1 MYALALLM
9 SAGIT
14 AATTGLP
21 YFHLGALDIG
31 IPIQWFGMIVAA
43 GVLIG
48 ATPLRRYAE
57 WHGVSD
63 EHIRGLLTW
72 IMVSGFLGAHE
83 FDMLAY
89 QWDRIGDSTIVTPAS
104 WWFLPTA
111 LWPSNWP
118 LAFKI
123 WDGISS
129 YGGFI
134 GGAIGFTIYVWWKR
148 LPARL
153 FADITIVGLLPAF
166 SIGRIGC
173 TVVSDHIGAAVEPDR
188 WYAFLAMDYPRKLNL
203 AHLAETY
210 PGTSEMIR
218 AWNLGL
224 IEFLYLVPVNLLVLW
239 LAFRPSKRLPAGF
252 VTVLTGVFYAPVRFF
267 LDFLRPEDTDP
278 RYLGLTFAQWSS
290 ILAFGAAIYA
300 ATRILKTGAPA
311 ETVTPTSREAQER
324 LRIILRGDDELQQ
337 KQESDKAAA
346 AERKKAEIARARAER
361 DREDAEAEAAERA
374 KEALAGQMDTEVAS
388 ASVDDVGDTQ
398 VSTETGTEVV
408 SQSLFASQATGRHAA
423 GGPPGHA
430 AGSGAADSKAAGG
443 GAAGTR
449 PGGTRPG
456 GPRPGGTKPGANKS
470 GGTKNR
476 KR

>member
-1 MYALALLM
+1 MYALALLT
-9 SAGIT
+9 SAATT

-21 YFHLGALDIG
+21 YFHLGELHIG

-48 ATPLRRYAE
+48 AMPLRRYAE

-63 EHIRGLLTW
+63 DHIRGLLTW

-83 FDMLAY
+83 LDMIAY
-89 QWDRIGDSTIVTPAS
+89 QWDRIGDTTIVEPAS
-104 WWFLPTA
+104 WWFLPSN

-118 LAFKI
+118 LALRI

-134 GGAIGFTIYVWWKR
+134 GGAIGFALYVWWKR

-173 TVVSDHIGAAVEPDR
+173 TVVSDHVGAAVDPDR
-188 WYAFLAMDYPRKLNL
+188 WYAFLAMDYPRKGNL

-210 PGTSEMIR
+210 PGTSEFIR

-224 IEFLYLVPVNLLVLW
+224 IELLYLVPVNLLILW
-239 LAFRPSKRLPAGF
+239 LAFRPSKRMPAGY
-252 VTVLTGVFYAPVRFF
+252 VTVLTGVLYAPVRFF

-278 RYLGLTFAQWSS
+278 RYVGLTFAQWSS
-290 ILAFGAAIYA
+290 ILAFGVAVYA
-300 ATRILKTGAPA
+300 ASRILKTGAAA
-311 ETVTPTSREAQER
+311 ETVAPTSREAQER
-324 LRIILRGDDELQQ
+324 LRVILREDVESQQ
-337 KQESDKAAA
+337 KQEASKAAE

-361 DREDAEAEAAERA
+361 DREDAEMAAAEAAERGKA
-374 KEALAGQMDTEVAS
+374 ALAGTLQEAAGDTE
-388 ASVDDVGDTQ
+388 
-398 VSTETGTEVV
+398 
-408 SQSLFASQATGRHAA
+408 ATGDDAVKA
-423 GGPPGHA
+423 DA
-430 AGSGAADSKAAGG
+430 VKADAVKADAIKADAVKADAVKAKLAGAASGNKPAGNKP
-443 GAAGTR
+443 AG
-449 PGGTRPG
+449 
-456 GPRPGGTKPGANKS
+456 NKNQN
-470 GGTKNR
+470 KNR

>member
-9 SAGIT
+9 SAGVT
-14 AATTGLP
+14 AAATGLP

-72 IMVSGFLGAHE
+72 IMISGFLGAHE
-83 FDMLAY
+83 FDVIAY
-89 QWDRIGDSTIVTPAS
+89 QWDRIGEAAMAQPAS
-104 WWFLPTA
+104 WWFLPTG

-118 LAFKI
+118 LVLRI

-134 GGAIGFTIYVWWKR
+134 GGGIGFALYVWWKR
-148 LPARL
+148 LPVRL

-166 SIGRIGC
+166 SIGRIAC
-173 TVVSDHIGAAVEPDR
+173 TVVSDHIGAAVDPDR

-210 PGTSEMIR
+210 PGTSEFIR

-224 IEFLYLVPVNLLVLW
+224 IEFLYLVPVNIVILY
-239 LAFRPSKRLPAGF
+239 LAFRPSKRSPAGF
-252 VTVLTGVFYAPVRFF
+252 LTVLTGVLYAPVRFF

-278 RYLGLTFAQWSS
+278 RYLDLTFAQWSS
-290 ILAFGAAIYA
+290 ILAFGLALYA
-300 ATRILKTGAPA
+300 ANRILKTGAPA
-311 ETVTPTSREAQER
+311 EPVTRTSREAQER
-324 LRIILRGDDELQQ
+324 LKIILREDEESQ
-337 KQESDKAAA
+337 KQAESDRKAQ
-346 AERKKAEIARARAER
+346 AERKQAESARARAER
-361 DREDAEAEAAERA
+361 EREAAEAAAAERARKPAGKDAAADEAAEAEAAEAEAAEAETEAEAETSVAAETA
-374 KEALAGQMDTEVAS
+374 KAEQAKPAARPAGNK
-388 ASVDDVGDTQ
+388 
-398 VSTETGTEVV
+398 
-408 SQSLFASQATGRHAA
+408 
-423 GGPPGHA
+423 P
-430 AGSGAADSKAAGG
+430 
-443 GAAGTR
+443 AGTR
-449 PGGTRPG
+449 ASGKPGGG
-456 GPRPGGTKPGANKS
+456 KS
-470 GGTKNR
+470 GGKKNKSR

>member
-1 MYALALLM
+1 MYALALLT
-9 SAGIT
+9 SAATT

-31 IPIQWFGMIVAA
+31 IPIQWFGMIVAV
-43 GVLIG
+43 GVLLG

-63 EHIRGLLTW
+63 DHIRGLLTW
-72 IMVSGFLGAHE
+72 IMISGFLGAHE
-83 FDMLAY
+83 LDMIAY
-89 QWDRIGDSTIVTPAS
+89 QWDRIGETTVVTPAS
-104 WWFLPTA
+104 WWFLPSG

-118 LAFKI
+118 LALRI

-134 GGAIGFTIYVWWKR
+134 GGAIGFSLYVWWKR

-173 TVVSDHIGAAVEPDR
+173 TVVSDHIGAAVDVDR
-188 WYAFLAMDYPRKLNL
+188 WYAFLAMDYPRAKNL

-210 PGTSEMIR
+210 PGTSEYIR

-224 IEFLYLVPVNLLVLW
+224 IEFLYLVPVNLLILW
-239 LAFRPSKRLPAGF
+239 LAFRPSKRMPAGF
-252 VTVLTGVFYAPVRFF
+252 ITVLTGVLYAPVRFF

-278 RYLGLTFAQWSS
+278 RYLALTFAQWAS
-290 ILAFGAAIYA
+290 ILAFGAAVYA
-300 ATRILKTGAPA
+300 ASRILKTGAPA

-324 LRIILRGDDELQQ
+324 LRIILRDDTELQQ
-337 KQESDKAAA
+337 KQEADKAAEI
-346 AERKKAEIARARAER
+346 ERKKAEIAKARAER
-361 DREDAEAEAAERA
+361 DREDAEIEAAEAAERA
-374 KEALAGQMDTEVAS
+374 KAALAGTLQNADSDEVEAE
-388 ASVDDVGDTQ
+388 ADDAAKAGDAAKADAAKP
-398 VSTETGTEVV
+398 GT
-408 SQSLFASQATGRHAA
+408 AGPAKPA
-423 GGPPGHA
+423 GG
-430 AGSGAADSKAAGG
+430 SS
-443 GAAGTR
+443 
-449 PGGTRPG
+449 
-456 GPRPGGTKPGANKS
+456 GTKPA
-470 GGTKNR
+470 GTKPAGKNQNKNR

>member
-1 MYALALLM
+1 MYAHAFLM

-14 AATTGLP
+14 AASSGLP

-31 IPIQWFGMIVAA
+31 LPIQWFGMIVAV

-63 EHIRGLLTW
+63 DHIRGLLTW
-72 IMVSGFLGAHE
+72 LMVSGFLGAHE
-83 FDMLAY
+83 FDVIAY
-89 QWDRIGDSTIVTPAS
+89 QWDRIGESVINQPR
-104 WWFLPTA
+104 WGWFPVP

-118 LAFKI
+118 LVLRI

-134 GGAIGFTIYVWWKR
+134 GGATGFALYVWWKR

-166 SIGRIGC
+166 SIGRIAC
-173 TVVSDHIGAAVEPDR
+173 TVVSDHIGAAVDPDR
-188 WYAFLAMDYPRKLNL
+188 WYSFLAMDYPRSAASINETL
-203 AHLAETY
+203 AHLFTAHDQLH
-210 PGTSEMIR
+210 PGTKVDHLL

-224 IEFLYLVPVNLLVLW
+224 VEFLYLVPVNLLILW
-239 LAFRPSKRLPAGF
+239 LAFRPSKRMPAGF
-252 VTVLTGVFYAPVRFF
+252 VTALAGVCYAPVRFF

-290 ILAFGAAIYA
+290 ILAFGAAVYA
-300 ATRILKTGAPA
+300 ASRIRKTGAPA

-324 LRIILRGDDELQQ
+324 LRIILRDDEELQQ
-337 KQESDKAAA
+337 KQQAEKQAE
-346 AERKKAEIARARAER
+346 AERKKAEVARLRAER
-361 DREDAEAEAAERA
+361 EREDAEAAEAEAAERA
-374 KEALAGQMDTEVAS
+374 KAAMAGKHDTALAGK
-388 ASVDDVGDTQ
+388 DDAPDPGADADDD
-398 VSTETGTEVV
+398 EADAADKAKPAEPGTPK
-408 SQSLFASQATGRHAA
+408 A
-423 GGPPGHA
+423 GGN
-430 AGSGAADSKAAGG
+430 KN
-443 GAAGTR
+443 R
-449 PGGTRPG
+449 
-456 GPRPGGTKPGANKS
+456 NKS
-470 GGTKNR
+470 R